1 MRQTSHTRFHPHE
14 AENIQLHIR
23 VRRQRADQQLETC
36 IQHET
41 VCSVVFVMF
50 PALGLQMNLQLTSE
64 RSACEIP
71 DLWAPPVGG
80 LL

>member
-36 IQHET
+36 IQH
-41 VCSVVFVMF
+41 
-50 PALGLQMNLQLTSE
+50 
-64 RSACEIP
+64 
-71 DLWAPPVGG
+71 
-80 LL
+80 